1 MWQVLK
7 NAKSFQLGA
16 LNSKLHLFS
25 CWNAGEWAGKEWTG
39 HQKAMELGTKDS
51 AVFESIAQLIQR
63 ILDDLLHEH
72 LVDLSQTLLLVRH

>member
-7 NAKSFQLGA
+7 NAKFFQLGA

-39 HQKAMELGTKDS
+39 PKCNRHQLRGIEGKSLLPCIKLELVIYNYIYNYKPR
-51 AVFESIAQLIQR
+51 V
-63 ILDDLLHEH
+63 
-72 LVDLSQTLLLVRH
+72 